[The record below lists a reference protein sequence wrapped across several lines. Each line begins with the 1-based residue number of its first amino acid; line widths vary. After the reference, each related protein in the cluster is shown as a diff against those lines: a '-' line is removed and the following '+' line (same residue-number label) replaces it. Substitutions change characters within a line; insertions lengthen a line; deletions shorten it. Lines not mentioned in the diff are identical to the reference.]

1 MLKVFQWA
9 QWPQQPRWPQAKS
22 PITLS
27 YLHYAP
33 IFGIVSAVEA
43 VFNQ

>member
-9 QWPQQPRWPQAKS
+9 QAKS

-27 YLHYAP
+27 YLPYAP
-33 IFGIVSAVEA
+33 IFGIVSAVEG

>member
-1 MLKVFQWA
+1 MLKVFQRAQWA
-9 QWPQQPRWPQAKS
+9 QQPQCPQAKS

-33 IFGIVSAVEA
+33 IFGIVSAVEG
-43 VFNQ
+43 VFHQ